1 MDSIIPPDSAPEQS
15 PDPQAL
21 PRESTTASGL
31 IPHPQSPALTPPPKE
46 ESNET
51 GQPVQGHAREHSDLI
66 QGPEDPHSDSQETAP
81 NESDP
86 SGPESFT
93 ETPDPGS
100 IEEFALRAQKERL
113 PADDETR
120 AGTLLSELLLGGRS
134 DVARAVACI
143 PRLPWTVVT
152 HAATKAWPEMKA
164 TLRTQML
171 AGLAKSQ
178 GEAAARIRLSLAR
191 GLFKIDQAA
200 ALKLIIL
207 TVKSMRDRASG
218 LLSGRGA
225 AHFAGVLIGR
235 GKAWILQ
242 VPTES
247 LKPAEVDLLV
257 QAALHGAFHAPQP
270 PLTQIHTIKWAESL
284 GGLQKLPEPLEQLIL
299 NSISRWSS
307 KWQGVLKREIKDL
320 PDKWL
325 GSLKQ
330 HTSADKST
338 GAEPSESPA
347 EDGTDPRAEESSSTK
362 NRKQRHPVRKDNDSN
377 NELASEEDSK
387 SRDEDE
393 DSPEQGDSSEVDSP
407 ESESEAPRQHSR
419 GERPVYVSKTI
430 PPSRSTLYNSNE
442 HAIEPGARHE
452 NQGAHSQR
460 RGNSGAPFNL
470 HETLRQIESYA
481 SGLRAELAASQKQLR
496 NAEETQK
503 RARRPEKIAPAPIPG
518 SPSVDELNRLNQQ
531 LEFRNAELMA
541 RIEEMTL
548 DSEERATSRG
558 LAAVEPIEPGA
569 SEQLKTLL
577 AFKLQ
582 EDFEDFHA
590 LQQQAKDIVVQQHYK
605 TVIQHVFEV
614 LQAEGIPLTLPK

>member
-1 MDSIIPPDSAPEQS
+1 
-15 PDPQAL
+15 
-21 PRESTTASGL
+21 
-31 IPHPQSPALTPPPKE
+31 
-46 ESNET
+46 
-51 GQPVQGHAREHSDLI
+51 
-66 QGPEDPHSDSQETAP
+66 
-81 NESDP
+81 
-86 SGPESFT
+86 
-93 ETPDPGS
+93 
-100 IEEFALRAQKERL
+100 
-113 PADDETR
+113 
-120 AGTLLSELLLGGRS
+120 
-134 DVARAVACI
+134 
-143 PRLPWTVVT
+143 
-152 HAATKAWPEMKA
+152 
-164 TLRTQML
+164 
-171 AGLAKSQ
+171 
-178 GEAAARIRLSLAR
+178 
-191 GLFKIDQAA
+191 
-200 ALKLIIL
+200 
-207 TVKSMRDRASG
+207 MRDRASG

-284 GGLQKLPEPLEQLIL
+284 GGLQKLSEPLEQLIL

-330 HTSADKST
+330 QNSVNQSS
-338 GAEPSESPA
+338 GVEPSEIPA
-347 EDGTDPRAEESSSTK
+347 ERETDLHADDSSSTK
-362 NRKQRHPVRKDNDSN
+362 NRKQRHAVQGGTDPSQ
-377 NELASEEDSK
+377 ELASDEDSK
-387 SRDEDE
+387 SSDEDE
-393 DSPEQGDSSEVDSP
+393 DSTEHGDSSEVDSF
-407 ESESEAPRQHSR
+407 ESKAEAPRQHSR

-430 PPSRSTLYNSNE
+430 PRNRPTSSSSHESASEL
-442 HAIEPGARHE
+442 GARHE
-452 NQGAHSQR
+452 NQSADSQR

-481 SGLRAELAASQKQLR
+481 SGLRAELAAAQKQLR
-496 NAEETQK
+496 NAEESQK
-503 RARRPEKIAPAPIPG
+503 RARRTEKIAPAPIPG

>member
-1 MDSIIPPDSAPEQS
+1 MDPIIPPDSAPEPR
-15 PDPQAL
+15 PDTHDL
-21 PRESTTASGL
+21 PGDGATASGPA
-31 IPHPQSPALTPPPKE
+31 PHSGESALTAPLEKQSSDPEAPVDGLAKE
-46 ESNET
+46 DSAPIEGTEN
-51 GQPVQGHAREHSDLI
+51 
-66 QGPEDPHSDSQETAP
+66 PESDSGDTTVTGLDAVSAEP
-81 NESDP
+81 
-86 SGPESFT
+86 FT
-93 ETPDPGS
+93 EKPEPGS

-120 AGTLLSELLLGGRS
+120 AGTILSELLLGGRS

-143 PRLPWTVVT
+143 PRLPWIVVT
-152 HAATKAWPEMKA
+152 QAAIKAWPEMKA
-164 TLRTQML
+164 TSRTQML
-171 AGLAKSQ
+171 AGLAKSP

-207 TVKSMRDRASG
+207 TVKSMRDRTSG
-218 LLSGRGA
+218 LLNGKGA

-284 GGLQKLPEPLEQLIL
+284 GGLQKLSEPLEQLIL
-299 NSISRWSS
+299 KSISRWSS

-320 PDKWL
+320 PETWL
-325 GSLKQ
+325 PSLKQ
-330 HTSADKST
+330 HSPPDPSA
-338 GAEPSESPA
+338 GAEHLEA
-347 EDGTDPRAEESSSTK
+347 ADEDGTEPHGEDSFAPK
-362 NRKQRHPVRKDNDSN
+362 NRRQKQPARNNTNPDNEPVSDLDSKHEDKEEDPAEHGDSN
-377 NELASEEDSK
+377 EL
-387 SRDEDE
+387 
-393 DSPEQGDSSEVDSP
+393 DSP
-407 ESESEAPRQHSR
+407 ESQSEAPRPPSR
-419 GERPVYVSKTI
+419 RERPVYVSKTI
-430 PPSRSTLYNSNE
+430 PSNSHESAGESGTRS
-442 HAIEPGARHE
+442 E

-460 RGNSGAPFNL
+460 RGNPGAPFNL
-470 HETLRQIESYA
+470 HETLRQIEAYA
-481 SGLRAELAASQKQLR
+481 SGLRAELAAAQKQLR
-496 NAEETQK
+496 SAEEGQK
-503 RARRPEKIAPAPIPG
+503 RARRTEKIAPAPIPG

-558 LAAVEPIEPGA
+558 LAAVEPHEPAA

-614 LQAEGIPLTLPK
+614 LQAEGIPLTLPR

>member
-1 MDSIIPPDSAPEQS
+1 MDSIIPPDSAPEPR
-15 PDPQAL
+15 PDTQAL
-21 PRESTTASGL
+21 PGDSTTASDSM
-31 IPHPQSPALTPPPKE
+31 PHPQGPALTPTPEKE
-46 ESNET
+46 SSDTE
-51 GQPVQGHAREHSDLI
+51 QPEERHAREHSDPI
-66 QGPEDPHSDSQETAP
+66 EGHADSNSDSEGTTP
-81 NESDP
+81 TESDP
-86 SGPESFT
+86 SSAEPSS
-93 ETPDPGS
+93 ETPEPGS

-143 PRLPWTVVT
+143 PRLPWIVVT
-152 HAATKAWPEMKA
+152 NAATKAWPEMKA

-171 AGLAKSQ
+171 AGLAKSE

-207 TVKSMRDRASG
+207 TVKSMRDRTSG
-218 LLSGRGA
+218 LLNGKGA

-242 VPTES
+242 VSTES

-270 PLTQIHTIKWAESL
+270 PLTQIQTIKWAESL
-284 GGLQKLPEPLEQLIL
+284 GGLPKISEPLEQLIL

-320 PDKWL
+320 PEKWL

-330 HTSADKST
+330 HTSSNQST
-338 GAEPSESPA
+338 GAEPLESPA
-347 EDGTDPRAEESSSTK
+347 EDGTDPRAEDSSSTK
-362 NRKQRHPVRKDNDSN
+362 NRRQRHPVRKDTDSN
-377 NELASEEDSK
+377 NELATEESSK
-387 SRDEDE
+387 SREEDE
-393 DSPEQGDSSEVDSP
+393 DSTERGDSSEVDSP
-407 ESESEAPRQHSR
+407 ESEYEAPRRHLR

-430 PPSRSTLYNSNE
+430 PSNRSTASNSNE
-442 HAIEPGARHE
+442 YASEPGARHE
-452 NQGAHSQR
+452 NQGAPSQR

-481 SGLRAELAASQKQLR
+481 SGLRAELAAAQKQLR
-496 NAEETQK
+496 NAEESQK
-503 RARRPEKIAPAPIPG
+503 RARRPEKTVPAPIPG

-582 EDFEDFHA
+582 EDFEDFQA

>member
-15 PDPQAL
+15 PAPQTL
-21 PRESTTASGL
+21 PKESTTTAEFT
-31 IPHPQSPALTPPPKE
+31 PHPHSPVLAPTLE
-46 ESNET
+46 DESNATEQT
-51 GQPVQGHAREHSDLI
+51 MEQHAIEHSDPTP
-66 QGPEDPHSDSQETAP
+66 GTEDPHSDSEQIAP
-81 NESDP
+81 PESDP
-86 SGPESFT
+86 SGTESST
-93 ETPDPGS
+93 ETPVSGS
-100 IEEFALRAQKERL
+100 IEDFALRAQKERL

-143 PRLPWTVVT
+143 PRLPWIVVT
-152 HAATKAWPEMKA
+152 NAATKAWPEMKA

-171 AGLAKSQ
+171 AGLAKSE

-284 GGLQKLPEPLEQLIL
+284 GGLQKLSEPLEQLIL

-307 KWQGVLKREIKDL
+307 KWQGVLRREIKDL
-320 PDKWL
+320 PTKWL

-330 HTSADKST
+330 QNSVNQSSE
-338 GAEPSESPA
+338 AEPSEIPA
-347 EDGTDPRAEESSSTK
+347 DHKTDLRADDSSSTK
-362 NRKQRHPVRKDNDSN
+362 NRKHRHTVQRDTDPNH
-377 NELASEEDSK
+377 EFASEEDSK
-387 SRDEDE
+387 GSDEAE
-393 DSPEQGDSSEVDSP
+393 DSTEHGDSSEVDSV
-407 ESESEAPRQHSR
+407 ESEAEAPRQHSR
-419 GERPVYVSKTI
+419 RERPVYVSKTI
-430 PPSRSTLYNSNE
+430 PSNRASSNPHE
-442 HAIEPGARHE
+442 SASEPGARHE
-452 NQGAHSQR
+452 TQVAHSQR
-460 RGNSGAPFNL
+460 RGNSAAPFNL

-481 SGLRAELAASQKQLR
+481 SSLRAELATAQKQLR
-496 NAEETQK
+496 NAEESQK
-503 RARRPEKIAPAPIPG
+503 RARRTEKIAPAPIPG

-558 LAAVEPIEPGA
+558 LAAVEPIEPEA